1 MLQLNILK
9 DFLREA
15 VNENA
20 LILDF
25 TKDKYPGKILHRETN
40 LKFNYL
46 PVHSKKDLNNIKD
59 INITIYVI
67 GNSMNLKMVQAMNNN
82 VNIKF
87 LNYRQLK
94 S

>member
-9 DFLREA
+9 DFLKEA
-15 VNENA
+15 VSENA
-20 LILDF
+20 IILDF
-25 TKDKYPGKILHRETN
+25 TKDKYSNGILHKEVN
-40 LKFNYL
+40 LKYNYL
-46 PVHSKKDLNNIKD
+46 PVYSKKDLNVIKNINTD
-59 INITIYVI
+59 IYVI
-67 GNSMNLKMVQAMNNN
+67 GSSMNLKMVRAMNNN

>member
-15 VNENA
+15 IKENA
-20 LILDF
+20 IILDF
-25 TKDKYPGKILHRETN
+25 TKDKYSSNILHREIN

-46 PVHSKKDLNNIKD
+46 PIHSKKDLNIVKNR
-59 INITIYVI
+59 NTAIYVI
-67 GNSMNLKMVQAMNNN
+67 GSNMNLKMVQTMNSNT
-82 VNIKF
+82 NIKF